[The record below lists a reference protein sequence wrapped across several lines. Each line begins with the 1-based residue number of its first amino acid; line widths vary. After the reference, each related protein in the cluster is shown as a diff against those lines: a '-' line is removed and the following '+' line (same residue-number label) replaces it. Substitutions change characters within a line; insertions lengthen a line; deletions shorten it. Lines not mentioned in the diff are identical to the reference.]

1 MGAVRAASD
10 PPRSDSARATPPA
23 PLPAPARSRRA
34 VGPVSCPG
42 YSARAR
48 SDRTE
53 QRLPPRRIS
62 KSLAPAESSP
72 HSQRGSSEPQLH
84 ARSMCSRPRSLSVH
98 ISGNPR
104 SSASRVAGVRSSRA
118 IVFSRFCSIHFPFET
133 SVYLFRRSFGSLALL
148 VPALKRNN
156 GLRTFGSQA
165 AAGGLLK
172 LD

>member
-10 PPRSDSARATPPA
+10 PRRSDSARATPPA
-23 PLPAPARSRRA
+23 PLPAPAQIRRA
-34 VGPVSCPG
+34 VGPVSCPD

-84 ARSMCSRPRSLSVH
+84 ARSMCSRPRCVSVH

-104 SSASRVAGVRSSRA
+104 SSASRAAGVRSSRA
-118 IVFSRFCSIHFPFET
+118 IVFSRFCSIHPPCLY
-133 SVYLFRRSFGSLALL
+133 SPRVPLFSPCLYSLRPAPLL
-148 VPALKRNN
+148 PVFLIPITGPCSLIPM
-156 GLRTFGSQA
+156 
-165 AAGGLLK
+165 
-172 LD
+172 